1 MNKLITNLKEN
12 DQIILNDNIEIQ
24 DICNQ
29 QLKLKDGIFLFIDE
43 IQTMLKNIG
52 KAGIDALRIRNKN
65 HDIYQYY
72 SKSIGITTMFADT
85 IIDQFKFR
93 EIIHNS
99 TMLKRIKD
107 IDKDKKIQIDFILLP
122 VFIVDEERSNVILMR
137 VLAKLIYRKKTWL
150 NDEGMQNE
158 VNKTAALLEEYS
170 TYGIKKGILEYLEQ
184 DIKMYI
190 LDDVIKY
197 VKKHHDIG
205 ICTLANLNYLLSL

>member
-12 DQIILNDNIEIQ
+12 DQIILNDNIKIQ

-43 IQTMLKNIG
+43 IQTMLENIG

-65 HDIYQYY
+65 HYIYQYY
-72 SKSIGITTMFADT
+72 SKTIGITTMFADT
-85 IIDQFKFR
+85 MIDQFKFR
-93 EIIHNS
+93 KIIHNS
-99 TMLKRIKD
+99 TMFKTIKD

-122 VFIVDEERSNVILMR
+122 VFIVDEERGNIILMR

-150 NDEGMQNE
+150 NDEAMQNE

>member
-1 MNKLITNLKEN
+1 MNNLITNLEEN
-12 DQIILNDNIEIQ
+12 DQIIFNDNIKIQ
-24 DICNQ
+24 YICNQ
-29 QLKLKDGIFLFIDE
+29 LLKSKDSIFLFIDE

-52 KAGIDALRIRNKN
+52 KAGIDALRIRDKN
-65 HDIYQYY
+65 HYIYKYY
-72 SKSIGITTMFADT
+72 NATMGTTEMFSNA

-99 TMLKRIKD
+99 AMLKTIKD

-122 VFIVDEERSNVILMR
+122 VFIVDEERSNVILMK
-137 VLAKLIYRKKTWL
+137 VLGKLVYRKKTWL
-150 NDEGMQNE
+150 NDEAMQNE

-184 DIKMYI
+184 DVKMYI

-197 VKKHHDIG
+197 IKKHHDIG
-205 ICTLANLNYLLSL
+205 MCTLANLNYLLSL